1 MLIRD
6 MLPAVFRHLLPGI
19 FDTSVPE
26 ETLATCDNC
35 AMSRADVRPENT
47 PEGYFRPDV
56 KCCSFHPNLPNFLV
70 GAILADDRPDMAEG
84 QRRLRLRLQSRQ
96 GVGPIWLAAPRKYT
110 LLFLASRKTSFGRSL
125 ILRCPYFHPETSNC
139 SIWRHRD
146 AVCTTFFCK
155 HVGGNEGE
163 ASWRAI
169 ETILRLTERRL
180 AEYAANVL
188 GLGSANVPMNLE
200 TLTLEEL
207 EDRPPDSASH
217 AALWGDWASREEV
230 YYRACRD
237 IVANL
242 DQRAFA
248 QAFMDEEMIRAI
260 EKAQWSLERTLDRGA
275 NRAMSGLENEA
286 ADAEKV
292 RECSKTR

>member
-6 MLPAVFRHLLPGI
+6 MLPAVHRHLLPAI
-19 FDTSVPE
+19 FDTSLPE
-26 ETLATCDNC
+26 ESLATCNNC
-35 AMSRADVRPENT
+35 AMSVPDVRPENT

-84 QRRLRLRLQSRQ
+84 QRRLRFRLQSRQ
-96 GVGPIWLAAPRKYT
+96 GVGPVWLAAPRKYT

-125 ILRCPYFHPETSNC
+125 ILRCPYFSPESSNC

-155 HVGGNEGE
+155 HVGGTEGE
-163 ASWRAI
+163 ATWRSI
-169 ETILRLTERRL
+169 EMILRLTERRL

-188 GLGSANVPMNLE
+188 GLGMANAPTNLDN
-200 TLTLEEL
+200 LTLEEL
-207 EDRPPDSASH
+207 EDRPPDDETY
-217 AALWGDWASREEV
+217 AALWGDWANREET

-242 DQRAFA
+242 DQRAFER
-248 QAFMDEEMIRAI
+248 AFMDPEMIAAV
-260 EKAQWSLERTLDRGA
+260 EKAQWSLERGLGRRVNEVAT
-275 NRAMSGLENEA
+275 GLENEA
-286 ADAEKV
+286 TVVENV
-292 RECSKTR
+292 GGR